1 MIAEKA
7 ASVATASGAGSAIV
21 GSGFRLL
28 GLSVDEWTI
37 VCMVGG
43 LFVGIAGLAI
53 KTLFDWLR
61 YRRGD

>member
-1 MIAEKA
+1 MIEKA
-7 ASVATASGAGSAIV
+7 ASYATSGGSGAAIV
-21 GSGFRLL
+21 GSGVRIL

-43 LFVGIAGLAI
+43 LFVGILGLVI
-53 KTLFDWLR
+53 KTIFDYLR

>member
-1 MIAEKA
+1 MIEKA
-7 ASVATASGAGSAIV
+7 AGYVTASGSGAAVV
-21 GSGFRLL
+21 GSGARLL

-43 LFVGIAGLAI
+43 LLVGVLGLVI
-53 KTLFDWLR
+53 KTVFDWLR